1 VLVFVRTMGWLNFSK
16 YPTSWIIILEWLIGN
31 VVISETDALI
41 YVVLSKA
48 GKHVPYGDL
57 VGTTEC
63 LTLYTRCRTNRGCY
77 NGVQLYL

>member
-1 VLVFVRTMGWLNFSK
+1 LVELPK
-16 YPTSWIIILEWLIGN
+16 YPAFWIVILEWMIRN
-31 VVISETDALI
+31 VVISEEDALM

-63 LTLYTRCRTNRGCY
+63 LTLYTRCRINRGCY
-77 NGVQLYL
+77 NRV